1 MAQRSCF
8 LADRTDSEFAGW
20 LWLNF
25 AYGPYMSEVT
35 SKLLDLIRVKGA
47 AYIGKNLDPAWNM
60 VVDEHQNLARF
71 HLVLSG
77 STWIELPGKEK
88 RERVDAGE
96 FVIIPNGRKHALREG
111 PNAQNETLHN
121 IPDAEIGP
129 VFERLNK
136 EQHQTSILCG
146 YFKMSSTAPPALI
159 SQLPSMLIERR
170 NVGKRQDKIGLIV
183 RLVEAEL
190 SRETAPHKAVLN
202 RLTEI
207 LCIYAIHHWIEREIL
222 PDGRLNT
229 LSDPRLHNVLN
240 EIHEDPTAAWTVE
253 SLAKLCGLSRTAF
266 AVYFKTALGMT
277 PINYIVTWRV
287 QVARQLLEDGE
298 LTLDEIAQKTG
309 YTDVNA
315 FNRAFKRVTGSSP
328 GIFRR
333 ISRK

>member
-1 MAQRSCF
+1 
-8 LADRTDSEFAGW
+8 
-20 LWLNF
+20 
-25 AYGPYMSEVT
+25 MSEVT

-47 AYIGKNLDPAWNM
+47 AYIGKNLDTAWNM
-60 VVDEHQNLARF
+60 VVEEHRNLARF

-77 STWIELPGKEK
+77 STWVELSGTEK

-96 FVIIPNGRKHALREG
+96 FVIIPNGRKHIIKEG
-111 PNAQNETLHN
+111 PNTQNGTLHN
-121 IPDAEIGP
+121 IPDTEIGP
-129 VFERLNK
+129 VFEHLNK

-170 NVGKRQDKIGLIV
+170 YAGETKNEIGLIV
-183 RLVEAEL
+183 RLIESEL
-190 SRETAPHKAVLN
+190 SKQTAPHKAVLN

-207 LCIYAIHHWIEREIL
+207 LCIYAIHHWIAHEIL

-229 LSDPRLHNVLN
+229 LSDPRLHDVLN
-240 EIHEDPTAAWTVE
+240 EIHENPTAAWTVE
-253 SLAKLCGLSRTAF
+253 SLAKLGGFSRTAF
-266 AVYFKTALGMT
+266 SVYFKSAIGMT
-277 PINYIVTWRV
+277 PMNYVVTWRI
-287 QVARQLLEDGE
+287 QVARQLLEDGD
-298 LTLDEIAQKTG
+298 LSLDEIAQKTG

-333 ISRK
+333 VSRK